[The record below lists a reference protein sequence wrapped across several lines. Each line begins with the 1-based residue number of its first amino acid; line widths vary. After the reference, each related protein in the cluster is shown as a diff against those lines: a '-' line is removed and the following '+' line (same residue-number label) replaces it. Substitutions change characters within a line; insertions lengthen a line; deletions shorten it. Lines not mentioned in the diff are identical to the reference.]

1 MKGVVFTEFMDM
13 VEEVFSD
20 EILDEIIE
28 KAELPHGG
36 AYTTVGT
43 YDHQEIVRLV
53 VALSEEINTDIP
65 VLLEA
70 FGKHLLGQF
79 VKGYPSFFEE
89 AKEVF
94 DFLSNIDS
102 YIHVEVLKLYPDA
115 EVTKFYHEQHSDTHL
130 SMYYQ
135 SSRHFEDLAVGLI
148 KGTLEYYEAEGSSV
162 TKEESSWQGEE
173 AIKFDIHLAS

>member
-20 EILDEIIE
+20 EILDEIIDE
-28 KAELPHGG
+28 ADLPNDG

-43 YDHQEIVRLV
+43 YDHEEIVRLV
-53 VALSEEINTDIP
+53 VALSEKTDTPVP

-70 FGKHLLGQF
+70 FGQHLLGQF
-79 VKGYPSFFEE
+79 VKGYPQFFDE
-89 AKEVF
+89 AKDVF
-94 DFLSNIDS
+94 DFLSNIDG

-115 EVTKFYHEQHSDTHL
+115 ELPKFYHEQHSDKHL
-130 SMYYQ
+130 SMYYL

-148 KGTLEYYEAEGSSV
+148 KGTLAHYQVEGSV
-162 TKEESSWQGEE
+162 TKSESQWQGRA
-173 AIKFDIHLAS
+173 AIKFDIKLN

>member
-13 VEEVFSD
+13 VEDVFSD
-20 EILDEIIE
+20 DILDEIIE
-28 KAELPHGG
+28 KADLPHGG

-53 VALSEEINTDIP
+53 VALGEETNTEIP

-70 FGKHLLGQF
+70 FGKYLLGRF
-79 VKGYPSFFEE
+79 YAGYPAFFDE
-89 AKEVF
+89 AKSVF
-94 DFLSNIDS
+94 DFLANIDS

-115 EVTKFYHEQHSDTHL
+115 ELPKFNHELHSDQHL

-148 KGTLEYYEAEGSSV
+148 KGTLEHFGIEGNVS
-162 TKEESSWQGEE
+162 KEDSSWEGKE
-173 AIKFDIHLAS
+173 AIKFDIILN

>member
-20 EILDEIIE
+20 EILDEIIQ
-28 KAELPHGG
+28 KADLPHGG

-43 YDHQEIVRLV
+43 YPHQEIVRLV
-53 VALSEEINTDIP
+53 VALGEETGTDIP

-79 VKGYPSFFEE
+79 IKGYPQFFEE
-89 AKEVF
+89 AKDVF

-115 EVTKFYHEQHSDTHL
+115 ELPKFHNEQHSDKHI

-148 KGTLEYYEAEGSSV
+148 KGTLEYYKVEGTV
-162 TKEESSWQGEE
+162 NKTESSWQGEE
-173 AIKFDIHLAS
+173 AIKFDIVIT

>member
-20 EILDEIIE
+20 DVLDEIIE
-28 KAELPHGG
+28 KADLPNDG

-53 VALSEEINTDIP
+53 VALSETSNMPLPD
-65 VLLEA
+65 LLA
-70 FGKHLLGQF
+70 TFGKHLLGQF
-79 VKGYPSFFEE
+79 VKGYPQFFDE
-89 AKEVF
+89 AKDAF

-115 EVTKFYHEQHSDTHL
+115 ELPKFYHEQHSDKHL

-148 KGTLEYYEAEGSSV
+148 EGTLAHFNTEGTVSKSEAQ
-162 TKEESSWQGEE
+162 WQGED
-173 AIKFDIHLAS
+173 AIKFDIHLN

>member
-20 EILDEIIE
+20 DVLDEIID
-28 KAELPHGG
+28 KADLPNDG

-43 YDHQEIVRLV
+43 YDHEEIVQLV
-53 VALSEEINTDIP
+53 VALSETSNIP
-65 VLLEA
+65 VPDLLEA

-79 VKGYPSFFEE
+79 VKGYPQFFDE
-89 AKEVF
+89 AKGVF

-115 EVTKFYHEQHSDTHL
+115 ELPKFYHQQHSDQHL

-148 KGTLEYYEAEGSSV
+148 KGTLAHFQTAGTV
-162 TKEESSWQGEE
+162 TKSESQWKGQE
-173 AIKFDIHLAS
+173 AIKFDIQLD

>member
-20 EILDEIIE
+20 DILDEIIE
-28 KAELPHGG
+28 KADLSSGG

-53 VALSEEINTDIP
+53 VALSEETNTEVP

-70 FGKHLLGQF
+70 FGKYLLGQF
-79 VKGYPSFFEE
+79 VKGYPSFFEK
-89 AKEVF
+89 AKNVF
-94 DFLSNIDS
+94 DFLSNIDG

-115 EVTKFYHEQHSDTHL
+115 ELPKFHHEQHSETHL

-148 KGTLEYYEAEGSSV
+148 KGTLEHFGVEGSV
-162 TKEESSWQGEE
+162 AKEESSWKGED
-173 AIKFDIHLAS
+173 AIKFDIVLS

>member
-20 EILDEIIE
+20 EILDDIIV

-53 VALSEEINTDIP
+53 VALSEETNTDIP

-79 VKGYPSFFEE
+79 VKGYPAFFEE
-89 AKEVF
+89 AKNVF

-115 EVTKFYHEQHSDTHL
+115 ELPKFYHQQHSDTHL

-148 KGTLEYYEAEGSSV
+148 KGTLDYFKAEGTV
-162 TKEESSWQGEE
+162 RKEESSWQGEE
-173 AIKFDIHLAS
+173 AIKFDIHLTA